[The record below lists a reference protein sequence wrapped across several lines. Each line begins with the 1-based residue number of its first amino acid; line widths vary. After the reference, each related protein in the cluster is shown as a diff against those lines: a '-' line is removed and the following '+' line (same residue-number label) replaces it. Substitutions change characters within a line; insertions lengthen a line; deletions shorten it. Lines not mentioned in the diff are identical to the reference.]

1 MIYQKQNFEFPEADL
16 LACLINGLEWCFHII
31 QSSGVLQCLLL
42 EAEESCCIDQGSPE
56 KQNSLHTLDRF
67 WGISSC
73 SCDGW
78 EVTVSAI
85 CKLETQESRCVI
97 LAKVWKPEIQESQ
110 WYSGPQWIRWCF
122 PTLRRATYFT
132 EPSDSNTNLIWK
144 HFHRAMQKYYL
155 IWAHLFQSSWHMK
168 LTTQLLLPNSLSS
181 LFFSSEI

>member
-1 MIYQKQNFEFPEADL
+1 MYLISIYLYLHLYLYIVISHPHPYISLEKERDWDIYLNNWL
-16 LACLINGLEWCFHII
+16 LQLWKLRSII
-31 QSSGVLQCLLL
+31 
-42 EAEESCCIDQGSPE
+42 
-56 KQNSLHTLDRF
+56 
-67 WGISSC
+67 
-73 SCDGW
+73 
-78 EVTVSAI
+78 SAI